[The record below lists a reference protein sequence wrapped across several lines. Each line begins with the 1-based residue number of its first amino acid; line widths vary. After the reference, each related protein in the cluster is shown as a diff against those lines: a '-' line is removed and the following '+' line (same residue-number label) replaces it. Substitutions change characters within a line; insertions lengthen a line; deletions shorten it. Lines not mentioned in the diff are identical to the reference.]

1 MYLFYE
7 LFFMKIDQIYTEREI
22 SNFGLTPREIMNVSY
37 KVFEKEQK
45 IYFFEELQRDEF
57 RLYSVI
63 GERSFFLN

>member
-1 MYLFYE
+1 
-7 LFFMKIDQIYTEREI
+7 MKIDQIYTEREI

>member
-1 MYLFYE
+1 
-7 LFFMKIDQIYTEREI
+7 MKIDQIYTAIDI
-22 SNFGLTPREIMNVSY
+22 SNYGLTPREIMNVSY

-45 IYFFEELQRDEF
+45 IYFFEELKSDEF